1 MAGRR
6 GGEAEGE
13 KAERKGEEAEGGSD
27 VVFSSGKFADL
38 GLCET
43 LASHIEEKLGF
54 AAPTHV
60 QQAAIPLVLAGRDLL
75 IRADTGSGKT
85 LLYLAPILHAL
96 QGRRQ
101 RVDRKHGTYAVV
113 LAPTRE
119 LCVQIEEVAQQLCR
133 RFVWIVPGRC
143 IGGESRGKEKARLR
157 KGLAIVIATPGRL
170 LDHLR
175 NTCSFGLAHLQWLV
189 LDEADRLLDLGFER
203 DIKEILSL
211 LRDRPSQDSLIQ
223 GGGIQGASRKLQT
236 LLLSATLGPRVEQLA
251 DVSLVSPVA
260 VSVTG
265 GSVRVEERVSGRQV
279 GKGGRGEV
287 EREEMRGGVGEREVE
302 RMGGIEREEED
313 EEEEEVEDAER
324 FGGEGEEEEE
334 EEEVEEEEEEEEQE
348 VEEGE
353 EGEEEDDKEEGE
365 EEEELEE
372 GEEVGDDNEGD
383 DDDDLPLFMQALRAV
398 NKAGRQER
406 KERRETREQKEKER
420 EGETAVLENGSKAGS
435 RKAGE
440 SKAEGSED
448 KVNEE
453 VAAGKKQASGS
464 KGPADAVGRGSSQQS
479 AGEGVEEGRRGEEER
494 GRCQTRVEEQGGR
507 EARQGG
513 LQEGPS
519 GGGAFVFP
527 EQLRQYVLTVPCRCR
542 LITLIALLRSK
553 LATSASSKVVV
564 FLSTCD
570 SVEFHATLLSSPS
583 SISPSSDDTAQQ
595 QLQQGLLPAPVFKL
609 HGNMEQKDRS
619 KAFLAYRSA
628 PRGVLLCTDVAARGL
643 DFPAVETIVQFD
655 SPGDAADYVH
665 RVGRTAR
672 IGRRGEA
679 VLFLLPNETE
689 YLDELRS
696 CHVDLLPMPL
706 LPLLDSLVP
715 GGSAEPARTNRRRA
729 HWKELSPEEALA
741 NHSAVETWQEEL
753 EATVANRPALRELA
767 TGAFRSF
774 VRAYGAHKGSLKRI
788 FHPKRLHLGHV
799 ARSFG
804 LSETPSVIGKSATK
818 AAAALKRK
826 QRVLGQQQKKR
837 LRAATEAE

>member
-6 GGEAEGE
+6 GG
-13 KAERKGEEAEGGSD
+13 SD
-27 VVFSSGKFADL
+27 SGV
-38 GLCET
+38 
-43 LASHIEEKLGF
+43 LGF

-133 RFVWIVPGRC
+133 RFVWIVPGR
-143 IGGESRGKEKARLR
+143 
-157 KGLAIVIATPGRL
+157 
-170 LDHLR
+170 
-175 NTCSFGLAHLQWLV
+175 
-189 LDEADRLLDLGFER
+189 LLDLGFER

-260 VSVTG
+260 G
-265 GSVRVEERVSGRQV
+265 GGGGERGD
-279 GKGGRGEV
+279 E
-287 EREEMRGGVGEREVE
+287 GGVGEREVE

-464 KGPADAVGRGSSQQS
+464 KGPADA
-479 AGEGVEEGRRGEEER
+479 
-494 GRCQTRVEEQGGR
+494 
-507 EARQGG
+507 GG

-527 EQLRQYVLTVPCRCR
+527 EQLRQYVLTSPCRCR

-595 QLQQGLLPAPVFKL
+595 QLQQGLLQRPPGA
-609 HGNMEQKDRS
+609 
-619 KAFLAYRSA
+619 
-628 PRGVLLCTDVAARGL
+628 GL
-643 DFPAVETIVQFD
+643 PAVETIVQFD

-729 HWKELSPEEALA
+729 HWKE
-741 NHSAVETWQEEL
+741 
-753 EATVANRPALRELA
+753 ELA
-767 TGAFRSF
+767 TGLSRSF

-804 LSETPSVIGKSATK
+804 LSETPE
-818 AAAALKRK
+818 
-826 QRVLGQQQKKR
+826 
-837 LRAATEAE
+837 EAIAGGY